1 MDRVL
6 RPPRH
11 LLAALLPILFILGA
25 CASGGGSVPSSS
37 PVASQPPSPTP
48 APSAA
53 GGPVTT
59 PEQAVAAVVA
69 FEPRFAGIEVKNPD
83 MIGQSAWY
91 EVKQASGVGA
101 FLVTMR
107 IGWGDCPAG
116 CIEQHLWTYAVAP
129 DGGVTLQN
137 ETGSDAP
144 ADAWPGGGGG
154 EGGGATGLQVTAV
167 AGPVCPV
174 ERPGDPACAP
184 KPVPG
189 ATILVMDASGKV
201 LDKVTA
207 DAQGA
212 AFIALDA
219 GSYVIGAEGTSGM
232 MAGPQLQPVTIQAGR
247 ISQVTLLYDTGI
259 R

>member
-1 MDRVL
+1 MDRT
-6 RPPRH
+6 PRLPGH
-11 LLAALLPILFILGA
+11 VVAALLLLLLIATA
-25 CASGGGSVPSSS
+25 CAGAASG
-37 PVASQPPSPTP
+37 PVAPPVPAQPTP
-48 APSAA
+48 APSVA
-53 GGPVTT
+53 GPVTT
-59 PEQAVAAVVA
+59 PDQAIAAVVA
-69 FEPRFAGIEVKNPD
+69 FEPRFAGVDAKDPN

-91 EVKQASGVGA
+91 EVKPASGVGA

-107 IGWGDCPAG
+107 IGWGDCPSG
-116 CIEQHLWTYAVAP
+116 CIDQHVWTYAVAP
-129 DGGVTLQN
+129 DGTVTLQQ
-137 ETGSDAP
+137 ETGTEPP

-154 EGGGATGLQVTAV
+154 EGGGATGVQVSAV

-174 ERPGDPACAP
+174 EKPGDPACAP

-189 ATILVMDASGKV
+189 ATILVLDASGKV

-232 MAGPQLQPVTIQAGR
+232 MGGPEQQPVSIKAGR

>member
-1 MDRVL
+1 MDQAPRLPRLIVASLLSVL
-6 RPPRH
+6 IAV
-11 LLAALLPILFILGA
+11 AACSGA
-25 CASGGGSVPSSS
+25 ASSG
-37 PVASQPPSPTP
+37 PVAPPVPAQPTP
-48 APSAA
+48 APSVA

-59 PEQAVAAVVA
+59 PDQAVAAVVS
-69 FEPRFAGIEVKNPD
+69 FEPRFAGIDAKDPD

-91 EVKQASGVGA
+91 EVKPASGVGA

-107 IGWGDCPAG
+107 IGWGDCPSG
-116 CIEQHLWTYAVAP
+116 CIDQHVWTYAVAP
-129 DGGVTLQN
+129 DGSVTLQN
-137 ETGSDAP
+137 ETGSDPP
-144 ADAWPGGGGG
+144 AEAWPGGGG
-154 EGGGATGLQVTAV
+154 EGGGATGLQVSAV

-189 ATILVMDASGKV
+189 ATILVMDAAGKV

-219 GSYVIGAEGTSGM
+219 GDYVIGAEGTSGM
-232 MAGPQLQPVTIQAGR
+232 MGGPDQQPVSIRAGR

>member
-1 MDRVL
+1 
-6 RPPRH
+6 
-11 LLAALLPILFILGA
+11 
-25 CASGGGSVPSSS
+25 
-37 PVASQPPSPTP
+37 
-48 APSAA
+48 
-53 GGPVTT
+53 
-59 PEQAVAAVVA
+59 VVS
-69 FEPRFAGIEVKNPD
+69 FEPRFAGIDAKDPD

-91 EVKQASGVGA
+91 EVKPASGVGA

-107 IGWGDCPAG
+107 IGWGDCPSG
-116 CIEQHLWTYAVAP
+116 CIDQHVWTYAVAP
-129 DGGVTLQN
+129 DASVTLQN
-137 ETGSDAP
+137 ETGSDPP
-144 ADAWPGGGGG
+144 AEAWPGGGG

-189 ATILVMDASGKV
+189 ATILVMDAAGQV

-219 GSYVIGAEGTSGM
+219 GDYVIGAEGTSGM
-232 MAGPQLQPVTIQAGR
+232 MGGPDQQPVSIRAGR

>member
-1 MDRVL
+1 MDQAPCL
-6 RPPRH
+6 PRLFLAS
-11 LLAALLPILFILGA
+11 LLAILIAVAACSGA
-25 CASGGGSVPSSS
+25 GGVAPPVPAA
-37 PVASQPPSPTP
+37 PTPPPSA

-59 PEQAVAAVVA
+59 PDQAVAAVVA
-69 FEPRFAGIEVKNPD
+69 FEPRFEGIEAKDPN

-91 EVKQASGVGA
+91 EVKPASGVGA

-107 IGWGDCPAG
+107 VGWGDCPAG
-116 CIEQHLWTYAVAP
+116 CIDEHVWTYAVAP
-129 DGGVTLQN
+129 DGTVNLQR
-137 ETGSDAP
+137 ETGSDPP

-174 ERPGDPACAP
+174 EKPGDPACAP
-184 KPVPG
+184 KPLPG
-189 ATILVMDASGKV
+189 ATILVMDANGKV

-232 MAGPQLQPVTIQAGR
+232 MGGPQQQPVSIKAGR